1 MAAVTPTNK
10 GADVTSHPDWCAPDR
25 CGHLVPP
32 LMAEMTRSHRGA
44 MHRIGS
50 ARAGGMV
57 VAYLVGVD
65 ARTPLIAVHATCRAG
80 IGWAELSPA
89 QVVRLVDCL
98 SGLVIE
104 AGGDPGSRD
113 D

>member
-1 MAAVTPTNK
+1 
-10 GADVTSHPDWCAPDR
+10 
-25 CGHLVPP
+25 
-32 LMAEMTRSHRGA
+32 